1 VARRRGHGEGTIYRR
16 ASGGWA
22 GALTIS
28 IDGSG
33 RQRRRY
39 IYGASQREVRSKL
52 GDLRRKL
59 DAGIDV
65 GSGRSVTVG
74 QYLDSWMTDTL
85 DAQVVAGSLRASTR
99 DNYSTMVERHIA
111 PHVGHY
117 RLEDLKPPHLRAWIV
132 ELRAKTTTQDRP
144 LSARTIQLAHA
155 TLRRALND
163 AVRDELIARN
173 PALLVQAGRVT
184 RSNIAPL
191 TLEEAKTL
199 LAVAATDRLYALWL
213 VLMSLGLRRG
223 EALALR
229 WSDFD
234 GKAQTVRVSRSL
246 QRERTSGTSTRG
258 RFRGVLIEMPPKTEG
273 SIRVLA
279 VPTSLS
285 AVLKQHWTRQK
296 KERLAA
302 KFWADPDLVFTT
314 SAGTPFDPQNIYKAW
329 HDLCDRAGVRRC
341 RPHDLRHTAASFLLL
356 QGADMRTVMDQLG
369 HTRMATT
376 SDLYTHVLDEV
387 KRDAA
392 NRMDGLLRDILP
404 PKR

>member
-1 VARRRGHGEGTIYRR
+1 MARRRGHGEGTIYRR

-22 GALTIS
+22 GALTIR

-39 IYGASQREVRSKL
+39 VYGDTQREVRSKL
-52 GDLRRKL
+52 GELRRRL
-59 DAGIDV
+59 DAGLAV
-65 GSGRSVTVG
+65 GTGRSGTLA
-74 QYLDSWMTDTL
+74 QYLESWMTDTL
-85 DAQVVAGSLRASTR
+85 DAQVAAGTLRASTR
-99 DNYSTMVERHIA
+99 DNYATMVERHIA
-111 PHVGHY
+111 PHVGRY
-117 RLEDLKPPHLRAWIV
+117 RLEELKPPHLRAWIV
-132 ELRAKTTTQDRP
+132 ELRAKTTVRDKP

-163 AVRDELIARN
+163 AVRDEVIPRN
-173 PALLVQAGRVT
+173 PALLVQAGKVT
-184 RSNIAPL
+184 RSTIAPL
-191 TLEEAKTL
+191 TLAEAKTL

-229 WSDFD
+229 WTDFD
-234 GKAQTVRVSRSL
+234 FDAKTVRISRSL
-246 QRERTSGTSTRG
+246 QRERIAGTSTRG
-258 RFRGVLIEMPPKTEG
+258 RFRGELIEVPPKTEG
-273 SIRVLA
+273 SIRILA
-279 VPTSLS
+279 LPASLS
-285 AVLKQHWTRQK
+285 AVLKQHRTRQK
-296 KERLAA
+296 KERFAA
-302 KFWADPDLVFTT
+302 TFWADPDLVFTT

-329 HDLCDRAGVRRC
+329 HSLCDLAGVRRC

-392 NRMDGLLRDILP
+392 NRMDGLLREILP